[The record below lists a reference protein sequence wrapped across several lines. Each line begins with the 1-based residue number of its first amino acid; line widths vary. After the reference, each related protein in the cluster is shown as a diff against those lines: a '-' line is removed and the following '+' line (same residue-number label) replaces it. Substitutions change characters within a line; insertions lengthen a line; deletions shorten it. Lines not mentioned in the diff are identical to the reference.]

1 MGQEVKRERE
11 RGGAQDGKMS
21 EAINAN
27 TIKRFNII

>member
-1 MGQEVKRERE
+1 MGQEVKRER
-11 RGGAQDGKMS
+11 GAQDGKMS